1 MVNILLCCSAGMSTS
16 MLVKKMR
23 TAAQEKGI
31 ESEIWAIPQTDLPAH
46 KDKADVI
53 LLGPQI
59 RYALDEV
66 KTEVGEGKPV
76 DVIEL
81 VDYGTMN
88 GKKVLEFALEKLD
101 LK

>member
-23 TAAQEKGI
+23 IAAEERGL
-31 ESEIWAIPQTDLPAH
+31 EAEIWAIPQVDLEAH

-53 LLGPQI
+53 LIGPQI
-59 RYALDEV
+59 RFALNDV
-66 KTEVGEGKPV
+66 KKEVGSDKPV

-81 VDYGTMN
+81 IDYGTMN

>member
-23 TAAQEKGI
+23 TAAEEKGI
-31 ESEIWAIPQTDLPAH
+31 EAEIWAIPQSDLPDH

-59 RYALDEV
+59 RYALNDV
-66 KTEVGEGKPV
+66 KKEVGENKPV

-81 VDYGTMN
+81 MDYGTMN
-88 GKKVLEFALEKLD
+88 GKKVLEVAMKKLG
-101 LK
+101 L

>member
-23 TAAQEKGI
+23 AAAEEKGI
-31 ESEIWAIPQTDLPAH
+31 EAEIWAISQSELSEN
-46 KDKADVI
+46 KEKADVI

-59 RYALDEV
+59 RFAMNDV
-66 KTEVGEGKPV
+66 KAEVGPDKPV

-81 VDYGTMN
+81 LDYGTMN
-88 GKKVLEFALEKLD
+88 GKKVLDFALSKLNS
-101 LK
+101 K